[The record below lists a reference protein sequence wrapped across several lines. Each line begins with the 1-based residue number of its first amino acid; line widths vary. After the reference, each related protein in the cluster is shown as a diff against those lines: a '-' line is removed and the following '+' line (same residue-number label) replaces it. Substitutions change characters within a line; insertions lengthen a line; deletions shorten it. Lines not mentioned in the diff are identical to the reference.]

1 MLIIEE
7 NYNEYLLLLN
17 KGQAKGAL
25 KLVPGHFNLPGHSS
39 QRIVMFYLSLPKGN
53 RNILL
58 YFHVTCTS
66 NQAVAPPW
74 NQ

>member
-39 QRIVMFYLSLPKGN
+39 QSMVMFYLSLP
-53 RNILL
+53 
-58 YFHVTCTS
+58 
-66 NQAVAPPW
+66 
-74 NQ
+74 